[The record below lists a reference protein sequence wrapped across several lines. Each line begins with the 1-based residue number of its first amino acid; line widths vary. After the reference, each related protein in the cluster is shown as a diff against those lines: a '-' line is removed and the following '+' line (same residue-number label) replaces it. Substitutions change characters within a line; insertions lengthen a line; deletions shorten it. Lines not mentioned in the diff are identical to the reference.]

1 MDCHHNL
8 PPEQRRVQ
16 RIVDR
21 FNADEQI
28 WRRLEPRR
36 RLRRAIRK
44 HLTETQLRKLDLREF
59 ASSRPPEDCVG
70 EWIER

>member
-1 MDCHHNL
+1 MDCYHTL
-8 PPEQRRVQ
+8 ASEQRRVQ

-21 FNADEQI
+21 FNADEQV

-36 RLRRAIRK
+36 RLRRALRRN
-44 HLTETQLRKLDLREF
+44 LTEAQLRELDLRDF
-59 ASSRPPEDCVG
+59 ASARPPEDCIG